1 VLRVPNIMVA
11 AVATVI
17 CPNDE
22 GRTPL
27 HIAYQHSNVK
37 VNSEHEG
44 VLGLLSLL
52 VSTTDVTSRSH

>member
-1 VLRVPNIMVA
+1 VLRGLKLVVA

-27 HIAYQHSNVK
+27 HIACEHSNVK
-37 VNSEHEG
+37 VNSELMN
-44 VLGLLSLL
+44 LGSAGA
-52 VSTTDVTSRSH
+52 